1 MAPLSETQLK
11 ELLEFTI
18 ALAHKAGKLILEGSE
33 AIAKASASDIN
44 EKKNSVDLVTEY
56 DVKTEELVRGEIS
69 KVYPDFGL

>member
-11 ELLEFTI
+11 DLLAFTVE
-18 ALAHKAGKLILEGSE
+18 LAHKAGKVISEGSE

-56 DVKTEELVRGEIS
+56 DVKTEELVKSEI
-69 KVYPDFGL
+69 KKA